1 MRTRWKLVGGAGL
14 VGVGLTFFLIV
25 GHSRLSR
32 GDTTSTSSTTTTIV
46 SAPTGTGLPAT
57 PEPITDTPAVSA
69 PGWESPPKDPF
80 SPYDIG
86 PGTHWS
92 YNDLSTAEKARV
104 DAGKNTAGWDKI
116 NNAYAGASAE
126 LAHRAATQSAAIQL
140 GITDDYS
147 TLGVVP

>member
-14 VGVGLTFFLIV
+14 VGVGLALFTLV
-25 GHSRLSR
+25 GHSRVSR
-32 GDTTSTSSTTTTIV
+32 GDTTTMSSTTNLVAT
-46 SAPTGTGLPAT
+46 APAGTGVPAT

-69 PGWESPPKDPF
+69 TGWESTPKDPF
-80 SPYDIG
+80 QPFDIG

-92 YNDLSTAEKARV
+92 YNDLSAAEKARV
-104 DAGKNTAGWDKI
+104 DAGRDTTGWDKV
-116 NNAYAGASAE
+116 NNVYANASAE

-140 GITDDYS
+140 GITDTYS